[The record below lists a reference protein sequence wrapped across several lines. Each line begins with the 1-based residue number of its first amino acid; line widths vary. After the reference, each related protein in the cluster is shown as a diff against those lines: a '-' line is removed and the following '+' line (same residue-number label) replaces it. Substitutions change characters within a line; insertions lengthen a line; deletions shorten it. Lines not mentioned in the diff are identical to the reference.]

1 MKVNI
6 AIVGAGGAVGHQLV
20 ELLEERDFP
29 VGRLLLMATAR
40 SAGQSLSF
48 RGRPYAIQ
56 AVSVDLFEGIDLA
69 FFAVPSDVSRA
80 MVPEAVKRGAVAIDK
95 SNAYREDPAIPLVV
109 PEVNPEALDGHQGII
124 AVPNCSTIQLVLPL
138 KAIDQL
144 SRLRRIVVS
153 TYQSVSGTGRD
164 AIEELRQQ
172 TVEVLEGRPVQPRV
186 YPHQIAFNLLPHID
200 DFVENGYT
208 KEEMKMVN
216 ETRKILGRPDLPLS
230 ATTVRVPVEVGHSE
244 AVWVETEDEVSPE
257 EARRAMEQMPGVVV
271 EDDPRRAVYPLPIR
285 AAGRDEVFVGRIR
298 RDLSTDRG
306 LVFWV
311 VADNLRKGAATTA
324 LQVAER
330 LLERGLPR

>member
-1 MKVNI
+1 VKVNI